1 MNRKQRR
8 AQAAQGGPRFGDDL
22 SAAPGPIQE
31 KYREQMNGLA
41 HALDEMLNGEGGA
54 AALPPGK
61 RVGFFLAVY
70 DMEHEGPA
78 PGRFNYISN
87 SDKTDVRAMMKEIEA
102 RISARLQA
110 EGNA

>member
-1 MNRKQRR
+1 MGEQKRRKH
-8 AQAAQGGPRFGDDL
+8 FDDL
-22 SAAPGPIQE
+22 SAQPGPIQE
-31 KYREQMNGLA
+31 KFRAEMNVLA
-41 HALDEMLNGEGGA
+41 QVLDEMWNGPGGA
-54 AALPPGK
+54 AAREGK
-61 RVGFFLAVY
+61 DRVGFFLAVY

-87 SDKTDVRAMMKEIEA
+87 SDKTDVRAMMREIDA